1 MAKARR
7 VVGDQNS
14 AELDALK
21 RSYNSLLIMLERVCE
36 EVVATTLTPAEGF
49 EAILNALNS
58 GLDSSGVPAAH
69 VGTGRLVVGVASTPQ
84 IPPRSAESASDLI
97 EMIPSD
103 KY

>member
-7 VVGDQNS
+7 VIGDQNS

-21 RSYNSLLIMLERVCE
+21 RSYNSLLVVLERVCE

-49 EAILNALNS
+49 EAILNALNT
-58 GLDSSGVPAAH
+58 GVDSSGTPAAH
-69 VGTGRLVVGVASTPQ
+69 VGTSRLVVGVASSPP
-84 IPPRSAESASDLI
+84 IPPRSAESAGDLV
-97 EMIPSD
+97 EMVPSD